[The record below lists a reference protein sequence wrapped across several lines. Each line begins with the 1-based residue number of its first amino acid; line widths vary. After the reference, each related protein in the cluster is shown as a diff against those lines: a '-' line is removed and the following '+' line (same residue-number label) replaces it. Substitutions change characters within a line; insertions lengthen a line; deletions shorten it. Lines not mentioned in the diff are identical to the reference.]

1 MGCRLSA
8 FFLIMNPKRV
18 GFFVYDGVTALEFVG
33 PIEAFNLAATTD
45 DKGNRQAGYEIITI
59 GINGKTVVS
68 ESRVSFK
75 PDTTIADAPDLDT
88 LVVPAGCGLRT
99 NAVEKALSPWLKSRV
114 HTTRRIV
121 SVCTGI
127 YGLASAGL
135 LDGREATTHWRFTN
149 DIRRRFPRIRLNSDV
164 IFIKD
169 GPFYTCSGAS
179 AGMDLSIALIE
190 EDYGPKLAFAVA
202 RELVLYLR
210 RTGPEEQYSVPLRFQ
225 IESTD
230 RFSEIVSWVAAHLHQ
245 DISID
250 ALAERASCSRRHF
263 GRLFRQVFG
272 TTPAHFVEELRL
284 TQARQHLSNPRNSLK
299 GVAASVGFK
308 SVDAFSRAFERRFGI
323 RPSDCRQHFQ
333 PLTRRNGKPPV
344 RHLATAP

>member
-1 MGCRLSA
+1 
-8 FFLIMNPKRV
+8 MNRKRV
-18 GFFVYDGVTALEFVG
+18 GFFIYDGVTALEFVG
-33 PIEAFNLAATTD
+33 PIEAFNVAAVTD
-45 DKGNRQAGYEIITI
+45 EKSDKQPCYEILTI

-68 ESRVSFK
+68 ESGISFK
-75 PDTTIADAPDLDT
+75 PDTTMAAAPDLDT
-88 LVVPAGCGLRT
+88 LVIPAGCGLRRT
-99 NAVEKALSPWLKSRV
+99 AVEKALSPWLRSRV
-114 HTTRRIV
+114 DSTRRIV

-127 YGLASAGL
+127 YGPASAGL

-149 DIRRRFPRIRLNSDV
+149 DIRRRFPRIRLNGDV
-164 IFIKD
+164 IFVKD

-179 AGMDLSIALIE
+179 AGMDLCIALIE
-190 EDYGPKLAFAVA
+190 EDYGPKVAFAVA

-210 RTGPEEQYSVPLRFQ
+210 RNGAQEQYSVPLRFQ

-230 RFSEIVSWVAAHLHQ
+230 RFSEIVAWVAGHL
-245 DISID
+245 DEEITID

-284 TQARQHLSNPRNSLK
+284 TEARQHLSNPRNSLK
-299 GVAASVGFK
+299 GIAASVGFK

-323 RPSDCRQHFQ
+323 RPSDRRQRFE
-333 PLTRRNGKPPV
+333 PLTRQNGKHG
-344 RHLATAP
+344 RRQLASAA